1 MPDAMW
7 CKGCTVLFQK
17 NANKQ
22 LGYRSTMF
30 LSGRL
35 VAPLGDLSICVHS
48 IHTLDTYTYLL
59 NFLNQNL
66 ILKKINS
73 EG

>member
-48 IHTLDTYTYLL
+48 PHIGYVHLSVQFSQLEP
-59 NFLNQNL
+59 NSQ
-66 ILKKINS
+66 KINS

>member
-22 LGYRSTMF
+22 LGYRSTML

-48 IHTLDTYTYLL
+48 P
-59 NFLNQNL
+59 L
-66 ILKKINS
+66 IGYVHLSVKCSQLEPNSQKINS